1 MKLINQLQYKLL
13 EQGIELIIQE
23 ESYTSKCS
31 FMDEEPCC
39 KQQTYKGNREKRGL
53 FITSKGVKINA
64 DVNGSLN
71 IHRKLFQN
79 NQKEVHDAYE
89 PVDKGLVMNPIK
101 INLETSSSSDFVL
114 SLIQSL

>member
-1 MKLINQLQYKLL
+1 M
-13 EQGIELIIQE
+13 
-23 ESYTSKCS
+23 
-31 FMDEEPCC
+31 
-39 KQQTYKGNREKRGL
+39 
-53 FITSKGVKINA
+53 INA

-101 INLETSSSSDFVL
+101 INLRTNYSIEFL
-114 SLIQSL
+114 SYLIKSL